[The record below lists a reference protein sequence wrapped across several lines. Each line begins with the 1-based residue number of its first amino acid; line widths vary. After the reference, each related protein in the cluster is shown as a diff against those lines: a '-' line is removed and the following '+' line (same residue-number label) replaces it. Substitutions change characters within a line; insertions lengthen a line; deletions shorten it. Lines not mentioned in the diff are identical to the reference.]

1 MQCFSSL
8 CYLRWLLL
16 LCFFSGSLLPSAV
29 AWWRAVHEVRVTDLF
44 KDLQCDNLRAKDAF
58 PSLGYAL
65 SIGQSRLSYMLRDW
79 LLAAHRKEVMPSN
92 VMPMPGL
99 TPDCFDHL
107 ESSSYAPFINAYRQ
121 AILSQYPQELLLEA
135 INCKLLAVVAPALY
149 HNYHLANLTG
159 PATWVMPTVGQLHF
173 YASSSIFAS
182 SLEVLA
188 AIILLFA
195 CIPLVTRVYIS
206 FTRLKLPSRRT
217 SSGILPQRKIL

>member
-1 MQCFSSL
+1 MQRFSFSCCL
-8 CYLRWLLL
+8 HWLLL
-16 LCFFSGSLLPSAV
+16 LCFFSGLLLPLAA

-65 SIGQSRLSYMLRDW
+65 SIGQSRLSYMLQDW

-149 HNYHLANLTG
+149 HNYHLAILTG
-159 PATWVMPTVGQLHF
+159 PAIWIVPTMVQLHF
-173 YASSSIFAS
+173 YASSSIFS
-182 SLEVLA
+182 SSVEVLA

-195 CIPLVTRVYIS
+195 CIPLVTRACTS
-206 FTRLKLPSRRT
+206 FMRLMSPSPHT
-217 SSGILPQRKIL
+217 SSGTSLQRKTL